1 VERLVIR
8 LTASVLAFVISMST
22 AAAQEQPVVFLHGVR
37 SGPETWEAAAN
48 RLRQRAM
55 IEPHRPET
63 NWRNS
68 MESQADQIDGQVGHL
83 PGSTI
88 AVGHSAG
95 GIVARE
101 WSRRHG
107 LDGLVTVGSPNL
119 GAPIANH
126 IHEWLGYNSD
136 LFWVMGTVFSRF
148 ADLEYD
154 QWWWVMTAVEASL
167 NWGNLLSQL
176 GIFHMVVTLSLD
188 WGYPFVHQLY
198 VGSPYLDHVLNSGG
212 NLAREAAEI
221 PTRVAIVN
229 TMSEFW
235 RAGFWRLI
243 DADPQLSIITDAAA
257 AALSYWGFE
266 TYWNADPLD
275 FKAQNFAFA
284 LWDAAW
290 WLWQFDEFWCRATSD
305 EIPLWYAHCWE
316 NDGFVATRTQ
326 FLPGAMIFRTLDG
339 PVHTGETEYFDD
351 QIYEAMTRFMHV
363 PERGAGAPPSPAP
376 EPPSSPP
383 APPPPG
389 GPPSPTSEQCGDGI
403 DNDGDGQV
411 DEGCGSPGTP
421 TMWPGQWLAVNWWVE
436 SPNQRFYLA
445 YQSDGNLVLYRSDGF
460 PIWATMTN
468 GTEPG
473 YVGMQDDGNL
483 VIYDGWGAPI
493 WHTNTWGNPGAYLSI
508 HNDGNMAIYS
518 AGGHLLWQTGSGG
531 H

>member
-1 VERLVIR
+1 
-8 LTASVLAFVISMST
+8 
-22 AAAQEQPVVFLHGVR
+22 
-37 SGPETWEAAAN
+37 
-48 RLRQRAM
+48 
-55 IEPHRPET
+55 
-63 NWRNS
+63 
-68 MESQADQIDGQVGHL
+68 
-83 PGSTI
+83 
-88 AVGHSAG
+88 
-95 GIVARE
+95 
-101 WSRRHG
+101 
-107 LDGLVTVGSPNL
+107 
-119 GAPIANH
+119 
-126 IHEWLGYNSD
+126 
-136 LFWVMGTVFSRF
+136 
-148 ADLEYD
+148 
-154 QWWWVMTAVEASL
+154 
-167 NWGNLLSQL
+167 
-176 GIFHMVVTLSLD
+176 
-188 WGYPFVHQLY
+188 
-198 VGSPYLDHVLNSGG
+198 
-212 NLAREAAEI
+212 
-221 PTRVAIVN
+221 
-229 TMSEFW
+229 
-235 RAGFWRLI
+235 
-243 DADPQLSIITDAAA
+243 
-257 AALSYWGFE
+257 LSYWGFE

-389 GPPSPTSEQCGDGI
+389 GPPSPTSEQCGDAI
-403 DNDGDGQV
+403 DNDGDGQI

-473 YVGMQDDGNL
+473 YVAMQDDGNF